1 MIPAARFERCAR
13 LLKAEEYSQVFNK
26 AFRSR
31 DQYFTVLAK
40 PKNIGRAKLG
50 LAVAKKK
57 AKKAVS
63 RNRLKRIIRESF
75 RLSQGAIA
83 CADYVVMIQQ
93 NGEKISNKQLFLSLE
108 KHWQNLPSKS
118 TRSAVSRA

>member
-1 MIPAARFERCAR
+1 MISTARFRKRAR
-13 LLKAEEYSQVFNK
+13 LLKAEEYTQVFDN
-26 AFRSR
+26 AHRSR

-40 PKNIGRAKLG
+40 PKKIGHAKLG

-57 AKKAVS
+57 AKRAVS

-75 RLSQGAIA
+75 RLSQNTIA

-93 NGEKISNKQLFLSLE
+93 SSENISNKQLFLSLE
-108 KHWQNLPSKS
+108 KHWQNLKIQCADS
-118 TRSAVSRA
+118 